1 MRGLDMMMVVLERG
15 LVHVG
20 RYSMLGRG
28 MSQGQKSKLCDCG
41 QMRDFGE
48 DL

>member
-1 MRGLDMMMVVLERG
+1 MRGLNMMMVVLERG

-20 RYSMLGRG
+20 RYSMTGWG
-28 MSQGQKSKLCDCG
+28 MSQGQKSTLCDCG
-41 QMRDFGE
+41 QMRDFGD